1 VSGMKALVVLLTAL
15 LLLCPAVTAFADNE
29 GPMDEF
35 EETYAQGD
43 VNGDGKIN
51 VMDYGM
57 VKRFTMRQIQ
67 FTDAQFDAADVNGD
81 GRANALDYMILKRVV
96 MKLGEFPCRHV
107 YDETVVGNL
116 HVFTCK
122 SCGHKYER
130 FDGELIG

>member
-1 VSGMKALVVLLTAL
+1 MKKSIVMKVLGAVMAMSLVFSAVVIADETEAGAEVSYEA
-15 LLLCPAVTAFADNE
+15 
-29 GPMDEF
+29 
-35 EETYAQGD
+35 D
-43 VNGDGKIN
+43 VNGDGK
-51 VMDYGM
+51 
-57 VKRFTMRQIQ
+57 
-67 FTDAQFDAADVNGD
+67 
-81 GRANALDYMILKRVV
+81 ANALDYMILKRVV

>member
-1 VSGMKALVVLLTAL
+1 MKRAWMILLVLCLLGGSVTVLAENQGIEDDWEDT
-15 LLLCPAVTAFADNE
+15 
-29 GPMDEF
+29 
-35 EETYAQGD
+35 ETYAQGD

>member
-1 VSGMKALVVLLTAL
+1 MKRAWMILLVLCLLGGSVTVLAENQGIEDDWEDT
-15 LLLCPAVTAFADNE
+15 
-29 GPMDEF
+29 
-35 EETYAQGD
+35 ETYAQGD

-81 GRANALDYMILKRVV
+81 GKANALDYMILKRVV

>member
-1 VSGMKALVVLLTAL
+1 MKRAWMILLVLCLLGGSVTVLAENQGIEDDWEDT
-15 LLLCPAVTAFADNE
+15 
-29 GPMDEF
+29 
-35 EETYAQGD
+35 ETYAQGD

-57 VKRFTMRQIQ
+57 VKRFTMRQIN

-81 GRANALDYMILKRVV
+81 GKVNALDYMILKRVV

>member
-1 VSGMKALVVLLTAL
+1 MKRAWMILLVLCLLGGSVTVLAENQGIEDDWEDT
-15 LLLCPAVTAFADNE
+15 
-29 GPMDEF
+29 
-35 EETYAQGD
+35 ETYAQGD

-116 HVFTCK
+116 HVFTCR
-122 SCGHKYER
+122 SCKHQYER

>member
-1 VSGMKALVVLLTAL
+1 MKRAWMILLVLCLLGGSVTVLAENQGIEDDWEDT
-15 LLLCPAVTAFADNE
+15 
-29 GPMDEF
+29 
-35 EETYAQGD
+35 ETYAQGD

-81 GRANALDYMILKRVV
+81 GKANALDYMILKRVV

-116 HVFTCK
+116 HVFTCRFCK
-122 SCGHKYER
+122 HQYER

>member
-1 VSGMKALVVLLTAL
+1 MKRAWMILLVLCLLGGSVTVLAENQGIEDDWEDT
-15 LLLCPAVTAFADNE
+15 
-29 GPMDEF
+29 
-35 EETYAQGD
+35 ETYAQGD

-81 GRANALDYMILKRVV
+81 GKANALDYLILKRVV

-116 HVFTCK
+116 HVFTCR
-122 SCGHKYER
+122 SCKHQYER

>member
-1 VSGMKALVVLLTAL
+1 VKRAWMILLVLCLLGSSVTVLAENQGIEDDWEDT
-15 LLLCPAVTAFADNE
+15 
-29 GPMDEF
+29 
-35 EETYAQGD
+35 ETYAQGD

-81 GRANALDYMILKRVV
+81 GKANALDYMILKRVV

-116 HVFTCK
+116 HVFTCRFCK
-122 SCGHKYER
+122 HQYER

>member
-1 VSGMKALVVLLTAL
+1 MKRAWMILLVLCLLGSSVTVLAENQGIEDDWEDT
-15 LLLCPAVTAFADNE
+15 
-29 GPMDEF
+29 
-35 EETYAQGD
+35 ETYAQGD

-81 GRANALDYMILKRVV
+81 GKANALDYMILKRVV

-116 HVFTCK
+116 HVFTCRFCK
-122 SCGHKYER
+122 HQYER

>member
-1 VSGMKALVVLLTAL
+1 MKRAWMILLVLCLLGGSVTVLAENQGIEDDWEDT
-15 LLLCPAVTAFADNE
+15 
-29 GPMDEF
+29 
-35 EETYAQGD
+35 ETYAQGD

-57 VKRFTMRQIQ
+57 VKRFTMRQIH

-81 GRANALDYMILKRVV
+81 GKANALDYMILKRVV

-116 HVFTCK
+116 HVFTCR
-122 SCGHKYER
+122 SCKHQYER